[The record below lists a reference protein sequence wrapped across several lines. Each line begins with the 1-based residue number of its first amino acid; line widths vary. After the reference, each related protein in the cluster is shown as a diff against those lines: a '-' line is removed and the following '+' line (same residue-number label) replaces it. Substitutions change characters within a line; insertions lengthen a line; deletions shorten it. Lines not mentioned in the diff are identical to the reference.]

1 MIKDADITMIR
12 TLQHIEAE
20 SCTKWYQ
27 PFHNAVHK
35 QCSHKKIASF
45 ETNQYTLAH
54 IQCAKGNSVTFLD
67 QNKTINV
74 HAEPPKGE
82 E

>member
-12 TLQHIEAE
+12 TLQHMEAE

-35 QCSHKKIASF
+35 HHSHKGITLIEA
-45 ETNQYTLAH
+45 NQYALAC
-54 IQCAKGNSVTFLD
+54 IQCATGNSVTFLGLKQD
-67 QNKTINV
+67 NEHACQTII
-74 HAEPPKGE
+74 G
-82 E
+82 